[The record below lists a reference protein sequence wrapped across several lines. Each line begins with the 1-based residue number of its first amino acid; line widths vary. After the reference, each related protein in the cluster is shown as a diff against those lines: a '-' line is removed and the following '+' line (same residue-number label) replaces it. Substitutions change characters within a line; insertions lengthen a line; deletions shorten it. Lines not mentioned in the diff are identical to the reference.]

1 MGHRKKHAPRR
12 GSLAYRP
19 RGRARSLVPRVR
31 YWRVST
37 EPKLLGFAG
46 YKAGMTY
53 GYMVED
59 NTRSP
64 YHGQEVFC
72 PLTVIDTPPLW
83 ICAIRAYES
92 TDNGLKSFAEVWAKD
107 LPKDLGR
114 AVMPPGKAA
123 TPMDKALSEIEREL
137 DRVAELRAI
146 VCTLPRDAGIHK
158 KKPDVMEIPV
168 GGEAAKEKLDYLKD
182 ALGKKVQVSD
192 LFAEGQYIDVIAVSK
207 GKGLTGPVKRF
218 GIRLLQNKSRKTVRG
233 VGCIGP
239 WNPALVT
246 STVPR
251 AGQQGFSQR
260 VEFDR
265 RIMKMGSDGKEI
277 TPKNGFL
284 RYGVVK
290 GPYLAVK
297 GSVPGPAKRLIRM
310 RYAVRGPEKVQA
322 TTLTSIKI

>member
-123 TPMDKALSEIEREL
+123 TPMDKALSDIEREL

-168 GGEAAKEKLDYLKD
+168 GGAAAKEKLDYLKD

>member
-31 YWRVST
+31 YWRSSDET
-37 EPKLLGFAG
+37 KILGFSG

-53 GYMVED
+53 GYIVED
-59 NTRSP
+59 NTKSP
-64 YHGQEVFC
+64 YHGQEIFC
-72 PLTVIDTPPLW
+72 PLTVIDTPPIW

-92 TDNGLKSFAEVWAKD
+92 TDRGLKSFAEAWAKD
-107 LPKDLGR
+107 LPKDLDR
-114 AVMPPGKAA
+114 ATMLPGKEA
-123 TPMDKALSEIEREL
+123 TPTDKALSKIEKEL
-137 DRVAELRAI
+137 DRIAELRAI

-158 KKPDVMEIPV
+158 KKPDIMEIPV
-168 GGEAAKEKLDYLKD
+168 GGSSAKEKLDYLKGI
-182 ALGKKVQVSD
+182 LGKKVQVSD
-192 LFAEGQYIDVIAVSK
+192 IFSEGQYVDVIAVSK
-207 GKGLTGPVKRF
+207 GKGFTGPVKRF
-218 GIRLLQNKSRKTVRG
+218 GIRILQDKSRKTVRG

-239 WNPALVT
+239 WNPTLVT

-260 VEFDR
+260 VEFNL
-265 RIMKMGSDGKEI
+265 RIVKIGSDGKEI

-290 GPYLAVK
+290 GAYLIVR
-297 GSVPGPAKRLIRM
+297 GSIPGPAKRLIRI
-310 RYAVRGPEKVQA
+310 RYAVRKTEEAKAVSL
-322 TTLTSIKI
+322 TTIRI

>member
-1 MGHRKKHAPRR
+1 
-12 GSLAYRP
+12 
-19 RGRARSLVPRVR
+19 
-31 YWRVST
+31 VST

-233 VGCIGP
+233 VGCIGA
-239 WNPALVT
+239 WNPSLVM